1 MARGSAAIASVRAST
16 IQGLARSL
24 AHPAY
29 ERLAQLE
36 PWLGRAVPLMIVIFL
51 GTLVAGAVMYSR
63 QTREAAIADAIG
75 DLELVATAVASN
87 LNDGLANAPGEP
99 PEHILGRVI
108 PVRVLMRQRQV
119 LVSDETGALAGAF
132 PAKDIPVG
140 TLGDYLGPAQPLT
153 TFAEKAGVLQIT
165 LANGVDALA
174 TVRALRPPFGQL
186 AVVQTMDGVLAEWRS
201 SIWRSGLLLFSTAMV
216 LIVIAIAYF
225 WQAARAQEA
234 DLICARVRERI
245 DTALNRGRCGLWD
258 WDIGRGRM
266 YWSDSMYEILGMTP
280 VSEFLSFRDVD
291 ALVHPDDGSLA
302 DLAEGLATMQTNA
315 VDHIF
320 RIRKAGGDWIW
331 LRARAELVRSSPGA
345 DAHLVGIAVDITE
358 EKRLAERTAT
368 ADMRLRD
375 AIEAISEA
383 FVLWD
388 ADNRLVMCNSKFQRF
403 HNLPAEA
410 TAAGAAYADVLA
422 RGNPPLVQAHVT
434 LAARPKAGA
443 RTYEAEFGDGRW
455 LQINER
461 RTKDG
466 GYVSVGTDITALKR
480 HEEQLMDSERR
491 LMATVADLKKSRQA
505 LEMQAQEL
513 ADLAE
518 KYLEQKA
525 EAETAS
531 RAKSDFL
538 ANMSHELRTPLNAI
552 IGFSQMMEQ
561 ETFGALGSPKYVDY
575 TAHIRESGEYLLR
588 VISDVLDMSRLD
600 AGRVSLD
607 RRDFTIGE
615 AVHGALEEVEAFAR
629 DKTIALS
636 AEALVEAE
644 IHADRAAIE
653 RILVILLRNA
663 IKFSPVGES
672 VRVRTRTAGRALEIS
687 VEDAGAGIPDA
698 ALPRLGRPFEQ
709 ISDALEN
716 GMRGSGLGL
725 AIARSLAE
733 LHGGSLRFRSV
744 VGEGTIAILRLP
756 LRGAAERR
764 REPQLL
770 ALEAPGV

>member
-1 MARGSAAIASVRAST
+1 
-16 IQGLARSL
+16 
-24 AHPAY
+24 
-29 ERLAQLE
+29 
-36 PWLGRAVPLMIVIFL
+36 
-51 GTLVAGAVMYSR
+51 
-63 QTREAAIADAIG
+63 
-75 DLELVATAVASN
+75 
-87 LNDGLANAPGEP
+87 
-99 PEHILGRVI
+99 
-108 PVRVLMRQRQV
+108 
-119 LVSDETGALAGAF
+119 
-132 PAKDIPVG
+132 
-140 TLGDYLGPAQPLT
+140 
-153 TFAEKAGVLQIT
+153 
-165 LANGVDALA
+165 
-174 TVRALRPPFGQL
+174 
-186 AVVQTMDGVLAEWRS
+186 
-201 SIWRSGLLLFSTAMV
+201 
-216 LIVIAIAYF
+216 
-225 WQAARAQEA
+225 
-234 DLICARVRERI
+234 
-245 DTALNRGRCGLWD
+245 
-258 WDIGRGRM
+258 
-266 YWSDSMYEILGMTP
+266 
-280 VSEFLSFRDVD
+280 
-291 ALVHPDDGSLA
+291 
-302 DLAEGLATMQTNA
+302 
-315 VDHIF
+315 
-320 RIRKAGGDWIW
+320 
-331 LRARAELVRSSPGA
+331 
-345 DAHLVGIAVDITE
+345 
-358 EKRLAERTAT
+358 
-368 ADMRLRD
+368 
-375 AIEAISEA
+375 
-383 FVLWD
+383 
-388 ADNRLVMCNSKFQRF
+388 
-403 HNLPAEA
+403 A

-607 RRDFTIGE
+607 KRDFTIGE

-672 VRVRTRTAGRALEIS
+672 VRVRTRSAGRALEIS

>member
-1 MARGSAAIASVRAST
+1 
-16 IQGLARSL
+16 
-24 AHPAY
+24 
-29 ERLAQLE
+29 
-36 PWLGRAVPLMIVIFL
+36 
-51 GTLVAGAVMYSR
+51 
-63 QTREAAIADAIG
+63 
-75 DLELVATAVASN
+75 
-87 LNDGLANAPGEP
+87 
-99 PEHILGRVI
+99 
-108 PVRVLMRQRQV
+108 
-119 LVSDETGALAGAF
+119 
-132 PAKDIPVG
+132 
-140 TLGDYLGPAQPLT
+140 
-153 TFAEKAGVLQIT
+153 
-165 LANGVDALA
+165 
-174 TVRALRPPFGQL
+174 
-186 AVVQTMDGVLAEWRS
+186 
-201 SIWRSGLLLFSTAMV
+201 
-216 LIVIAIAYF
+216 
-225 WQAARAQEA
+225 
-234 DLICARVRERI
+234 
-245 DTALNRGRCGLWD
+245 
-258 WDIGRGRM
+258 
-266 YWSDSMYEILGMTP
+266 
-280 VSEFLSFRDVD
+280 
-291 ALVHPDDGSLA
+291 
-302 DLAEGLATMQTNA
+302 
-315 VDHIF
+315 
-320 RIRKAGGDWIW
+320 
-331 LRARAELVRSSPGA
+331 
-345 DAHLVGIAVDITE
+345 AHLVGIAVDITE

-607 RRDFTIGE
+607 KRDFTIGE

-672 VRVRTRTAGRALEIS
+672 VRVRTRSAGRALEIS